1 MIPVWATWSVCKSY
15 ALKSTAMSTDHHL
28 AWVHPDREG
37 KGAQESLLEPGN
49 VE

>member
-1 MIPVWATWSVCKSY
+1 MIPVWATWSVRKSY
-15 ALKSTAMSTDHHL
+15 ALKSTAISTDHYL

-37 KGAQESLLEPGN
+37 KGAQEGLFEPGN

>member
-1 MIPVWATWSVCKSY
+1 MFY

-28 AWVHPDREG
+28 ALVHADKE
-37 KGAQESLLEPGN
+37 KGAQEGLLEHRN